1 MVGKLIRKVV
11 NNFGLKFLALLFALV
26 LWVVVVNIDDPINVQ
41 SYTTSVTLVNENY
54 ITEQDKYYEVL
65 GGDNTVSFSVSA
77 KRSVQREL
85 SNSDFKATADMEKIE
100 HDEKS
105 GNWRVPVTVSVQKAG
120 NDVRIVSKQLYKEIE
135 LVDLGRTQIR
145 IIADTKGMVADNCAL
160 GEVQIVGSNLMKISG
175 PASIISRID
184 KVTATINVEG
194 MSSDVTDSVVPVFFD
209 AEGNVIDTTKL
220 TLNISTVAV
229 AAQILST
236 KEVALEFLTTGTPAS
251 GYVATDVS
259 YSPESVR
266 IKGESTTLNPVNK
279 ITIPEEVLDLT
290 GVTASIETTVDIS
303 SYLPKGTSLVL
314 NSDASIEVRVTV
326 EPVVTRTLWVPVK
339 NLVIENLG
347 DGFLADYMEE
357 NIAVEVSGA
366 KSVIDALNAE
376 KISGTA
382 DASGLGGGEHYLAV
396 TLAPGEEEYNV
407 INAPRVFAAIRD
419 TGAPGE
425 EGGGT
430 DSPAA
435 GEESGDAPEGT
446 NGTAGSGSHGTGAGD
461 STGGTSGSQKP
472 DEDDEE
478 DKETEDDDAGGRG
491 PQPD

>member
-11 NNFGLKFLALLFALV
+11 NNFGLKFLAVLFALV

-85 SNSDFKATADMEKIE
+85 SNSDFKATADMQKIE

-175 PASIISRID
+175 PASIISQID

-220 TLNISTVAV
+220 TLNISTVTV

-236 KEVALEFLTTGTPAS
+236 KEAALEFQTTGRPAA
-251 GYVATDVS
+251 GYVATDIS

-266 IKGESTTLNPVNK
+266 IKGESTTLNPINK

-290 GVTASIETTVDIS
+290 GVTSSIETTVDIA

-314 NSDASIEVRVTV
+314 NSDANITVVVTI
-326 EPVVTRTLWVPVK
+326 EPVVTRTLLIPVK
-339 NLVIENLG
+339 NLVIENLQE
-347 DGFLADYMEE
+347 GFLANYMEE
-357 NIAVEVSGA
+357 SIAIEVSGA
-366 KSVIDALNAE
+366 KSVIDALDAE

-382 DASGLGGGEHYLAV
+382 DATGLGGGEHYLAV
-396 TLAPGEEEYNV
+396 TLAPGEDAYNV
-407 INAPRVFAAIRD
+407 LNEPKVLAAIRD
-419 TGAPGE
+419 AE
-425 EGGGT
+425 M
-430 DSPAA
+430 
-435 GEESGDAPEGT
+435 PEGDGVQG
-446 NGTAGSGSHGTGAGD
+446 NSGENEGSGGAGTADGAGGSGSQGAGTDD
-461 STGGTSGSQKP
+461 SSDGSPSGSQRP
-472 DEDDEE
+472 DEDEE
-478 DKETEDDDAGGRG
+478 DKEDGDKGSVN
-491 PQPD
+491 PQPS